1 MEIDHKLLI
10 DKYYTALM
18 LYLVYTFADK
28 LLQGLIS
35 KICCLDLW
43 IYTILW
49 ASLVIQTTFA
59 YKHIMAIKKEAYT
72 TWALVSDCIDISFSL
87 FICAVISS
95 TFRSGDYK
103 ELDNYI
109 LLYIPF
115 MLMAINQFVWY
126 VIVREFNSRAL
137 FQLLMFFLGILTV
150 MVSECLCHGF
160 WNLIFLVSWH
170 VFWMAV
176 FRWKCK
182 APKSFTKAIK
192 PIWNDMID
200 HPFVKKIFRK
210 KHNKPFQFV
219 RSSE

>member
-1 MEIDHKLLI
+1 MEIDNKLLI

-109 LLYIPF
+109 LLYI
-115 MLMAINQFVWY
+115 IY
-126 VIVREFNSRAL
+126 VIITCHCEEPIARRRSNPAYSTISSYKSIQFGLFISINSSFFFRPPAFNCFSLDIA
-137 FQLLMFFLGILTV
+137 
-150 MVSECLCHGF
+150 
-160 WNLIFLVSWH
+160 
-170 VFWMAV
+170 
-176 FRWKCK
+176 
-182 APKSFTKAIK
+182 
-192 PIWNDMID
+192 
-200 HPFVKKIFRK
+200 
-210 KHNKPFQFV
+210 
-219 RSSE
+219 